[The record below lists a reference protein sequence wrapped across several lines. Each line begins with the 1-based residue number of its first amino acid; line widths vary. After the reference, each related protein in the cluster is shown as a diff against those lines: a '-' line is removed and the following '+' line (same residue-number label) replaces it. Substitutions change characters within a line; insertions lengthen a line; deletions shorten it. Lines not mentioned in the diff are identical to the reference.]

1 MGKTLIFGHKSP
13 DTDTIVSSI
22 CMENLKNK
30 LGREIEAVRLGEI
43 SKETKYV
50 LNYFGVEAPR
60 KIEEVEDSQD
70 VILVDHNEFAQS
82 VNNIENANIKM
93 VIDHHKIS
101 DFQTSEPL
109 YYRAEPVGCTA
120 TIVYSLYKENGVEID
135 KKIAGLMLSA
145 IISDTLLFKSPT
157 CTPKDIE
164 VANTLAEIA
173 EIDIEKYGLDMLK
186 AGTDLSDLTES
197 ELIYLDA
204 KEVSL
209 GSVKAVI
216 AQINSIDLDKMVER
230 KEKLEEQMNM
240 VIEEKG
246 LGIFVLAITDILN
259 SNSEMI
265 VLGKESELFEKAFDV
280 KLENNMAFLEGVV
293 SRKKQIIPPMMK
305 IN

>member
-82 VNNIENANIKM
+82 VKNIENANIKM

-120 TIVYSLYKENGVEID
+120 TIVYSLYKENGVELD

-209 GSVKAVI
+209 GNVKAVI
-216 AQINSIDLDKMVER
+216 AQINSIDLEKMVER

-259 SNSEMI
+259 SNSKMI
-265 VLGKESELFEKAFDV
+265 VLGKESELFEKAFNV
-280 KLENNMAFLEGVV
+280 KLEDNMAFLEGVV

-305 IN
+305 I

>member
-30 LGREIEAVRLGEI
+30 WGRKIEAVRLGEI

-82 VNNIENANIKM
+82 VKNIENANIKM

-120 TIVYSLYKENGVEID
+120 TIIYSLYKENGVELD

-164 VANTLAEIA
+164 VANALAEIA

-209 GSVKAVI
+209 GNVKAVI
-216 AQINSIDLDKMVER
+216 AQINSIDLVKMVER

-259 SNSEMI
+259 SNSKMI
-265 VLGKESELFEKAFDV
+265 VLGKESELFEKAFNV
-280 KLENNMAFLEGVV
+280 KLEDNMAFLEGVV

-305 IN
+305 I

>member
-30 LGREIEAVRLGEI
+30 LGRKIEAVRLGEI

-82 VNNIENANIKM
+82 VKNIENANIKM

-120 TIVYSLYKENGVEID
+120 TIIYSLYKENGVELD

-164 VANTLAEIA
+164 VANALAEIA

-209 GSVKAVI
+209 GNVKAVI
-216 AQINSIDLDKMVER
+216 AQINSIDLEKMVER

-259 SNSEMI
+259 SNSKMI
-265 VLGKESELFEKAFDV
+265 VLGKESELFEKAFNV
-280 KLENNMAFLEGVV
+280 KLEDNMAFLEGVV

-305 IN
+305 I

>member
-1 MGKTLIFGHKSP
+1 MGKTLLFGHKSP

-82 VNNIENANIKM
+82 VKNIENANIKM

-120 TIVYSLYKENGVEID
+120 TIVYSLYKENGVELD

-164 VANTLAEIA
+164 VANALAEIA

-216 AQINSIDLDKMVER
+216 AQINSIDLEKMVER

-259 SNSEMI
+259 SNSKMI
-265 VLGKESELFEKAFDV
+265 VLGKESELFEKAFNV
-280 KLENNMAFLEGVV
+280 KLEDNMAFLEGVV

-305 IN
+305 I

>member
-82 VNNIENANIKM
+82 VKNIENANVKM

-120 TIVYSLYKENGVEID
+120 TIVYSLYKENGVELD

-164 VANTLAEIA
+164 VANALAEIA

-209 GSVKAVI
+209 GNVKAVI
-216 AQINSIDLDKMVER
+216 AQINSIDLEKMVER

-259 SNSEMI
+259 SNSKMI
-265 VLGKESELFEKAFDV
+265 VLGKESELFEKAFGV
-280 KLENNMAFLEGVV
+280 KLEDNMAFLEGVV

-305 IN
+305 I

>member
-30 LGREIEAVRLGEI
+30 LGRKIEAVRLGEI

-82 VNNIENANIKM
+82 VKNIENANIKM

-120 TIVYSLYKENGVEID
+120 TIVYSLYKENGVELD

-164 VANTLAEIA
+164 VANALAEIA

-216 AQINSIDLDKMVER
+216 AQINSIDLEKMVER

-259 SNSEMI
+259 SNSKMI
-265 VLGKESELFEKAFDV
+265 VLGKESELFEKAFNV
-280 KLENNMAFLEGVV
+280 KLEDNMAFLEGVV

-305 IN
+305 I